1 VERIRAVIYGV
12 GTMGSVATRF
22 MLEKGVD
29 IVGALARSPE
39 KVGNDLGEVAGLDFS
54 TNVTVENDPER
65 VLSERS
71 PDIAVVCVA
80 SYMGDM
86 YEHLRRCAANG
97 VNAITISE
105 ESLYPWNTSPVQ
117 TAELDGLA
125 RANGVTITGS
135 GHQDVYWVNIVSL
148 VMGTAHTIDL
158 VRGRASW
165 NVDDYGPEVAKDQH
179 VGDTTEEFEE
189 FLRTADRPPSFGRNT
204 LGALIAD
211 VGLTPKSYRT
221 TSRAEIADQ
230 EMHSQSL
237 GETIP
242 AGHVI
247 GFTDIDSVD
256 TVEGSR
262 FEFEMIGRLYKEG
275 EADIN
280 EWSIEGEPELHL
292 SNPRVP
298 TGVTTCTQLVN
309 RIPDVINAPPGFV
322 TIEKLPKLRY
332 RGFPLHQ
339 YVHRYRQR
347 GKRRYG

>member
-1 VERIRAVIYGV
+1 
-12 GTMGSVATRF
+12 
-22 MLEKGVD
+22 
-29 IVGALARSPE
+29 
-39 KVGNDLGEVAGLDFS
+39 
-54 TNVTVENDPER
+54 
-65 VLSERS
+65 
-71 PDIAVVCVA
+71 
-80 SYMGDM
+80 
-86 YEHLRRCAANG
+86 
-97 VNAITISE
+97 
-105 ESLYPWNTSPVQ
+105 
-117 TAELDGLA
+117 
-125 RANGVTITGS
+125 
-135 GHQDVYWVNIVSL
+135 
-148 VMGTAHTIDL
+148 
-158 VRGRASW
+158 
-165 NVDDYGPEVAKDQH
+165 
-179 VGDTTEEFEE
+179 
-189 FLRTADRPPSFGRNT
+189 
-204 LGALIAD
+204 LIAD

-230 EMHSQSL
+230 EMRSQSL